1 MFGIKYIKFES
12 TTYVIHYKNGKI
24 KKEGRGLSFYYYSPS
39 SSIAAVPLGS
49 NDIQFIFNDTTNDYQ
64 TITIQGQITYK
75 IENPK
80 QLAELLDFTV
90 NAKGEYKTDDAEKL
104 SQRIISEAQTAT
116 SSYIGSLSMRETLR
130 SAQEIEIRIK
140 DGLSASE
147 AVKLLGVQVLSVNV
161 VSVKPTP
168 EMSRALETATRE
180 ALQQEA
186 DEAVYKRRNF
196 AVEQERQIKESELN
210 TEIAVEEKKKQ
221 ISEKKM
227 EARLLEEGNKRKVR
241 EIKINAD
248 IAIEEQKKQLIDM
261 QTDNERKEADSK
273 KYTLEAVLAPYKDMD
288 WRILMAIGN
297 NGTDPKSNMAV
308 AFRQLAENAD
318 KIGNLNISPE
328 LLNSII
334 KQTNRNDFSQSNI
347 NPEEN
352 AY

>member
-39 SSIAAVPLGS
+39 SSIAAVPMGS

-64 TITIQGQITYK
+64 TITLQGQITYK

-90 NAKGEYKTDDAEKL
+90 DAKGDYKTDDSEKL
-104 SQRIISEAQTAT
+104 SQRIINEAQTAT

-130 SAQEIEIRIK
+130 SAQEIEKRIT

-161 VSVKPTP
+161 VSVKSTP

-227 EARLLEEGNKRKVR
+227 EARLLEEENKRKVR

-261 QTDNERKEADSK
+261 QTDNERKEADAK
-273 KYTLEAVLAPYKDMD
+273 KYTLQAVLAPYKDMD
-288 WRILMAIGN
+288 WRILMAIGE
-297 NGTDPKSNMAV
+297 NGTDPKSNMAL

-334 KQTNRNDFSQSNI
+334 RKTNRNDFSQSDI
-347 NPEEN
+347 NPVEN
-352 AY
+352 EY